1 MVGFC
6 LAKSKSTMRV
16 RLALPADE
24 DQFVALAEQAHAES
38 RPHIPYA
45 EEKVRLTFANYL
57 ATAHPTIT
65 VVEDKGEIVA
75 FMKQTIS
82 EYDSGYGLFTTQEVL
97 FVRPDKRGTR
107 AAALLLR
114 WFTDWSD
121 NTIGAVESTGGND
134 NALTS
139 DRTRRFLRKH
149 GFEEVG
155 FFMRRVRS
163 AGDGKEGR
171 D

>member
-1 MVGFC
+1 MQ
-6 LAKSKSTMRV
+6 V

-24 DQFVALAEQAHAES
+24 DTFTALAALAHAES
-38 RPHIPYA
+38 RPNVPYA
-45 EEKVRLTFANYL
+45 EEKVRATFTNYL
-57 ATAHPTIT
+57 ASAHPTIT
-65 VVEDKGEIVA
+65 VVEDHGEVVG

-121 NTIGAVESTGGND
+121 NVIGAVESTGGND

-139 DRTRRFLRKH
+139 DRTRRFLKRH

-155 FFMRRVRS
+155 FFMRRVRG
-163 AGDGKEGR
+163 AGDGKKGR
-171 D
+171 NRLG